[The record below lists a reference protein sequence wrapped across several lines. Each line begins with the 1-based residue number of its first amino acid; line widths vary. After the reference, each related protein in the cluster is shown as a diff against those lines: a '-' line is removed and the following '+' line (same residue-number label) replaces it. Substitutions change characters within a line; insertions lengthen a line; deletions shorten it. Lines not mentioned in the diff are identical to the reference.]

1 MPKNAAG
8 SGVRTA
14 RALATSRKHLGRST
28 QRERRLTGGK
38 HFQQSVRLLK
48 FVSVQRFRRIDSCRI
63 CGNAD
68 LVPLIHLGE
77 QSLTGVFPRD
87 RNQLSTR
94 GPLELVKCHGGG
106 ATCGLVQLRHSY
118 DASEMY
124 GENYGY
130 RSSLNRSMVDH
141 LRKKVDA
148 LRGHFPLDKD
158 DLVLDIGSNDGT
170 TLSFYPESLVRVG
183 MDPTAAKFRE
193 FYPPGVHVIAD
204 LFSAERFEHELGDRK
219 AKIVTSIAMFYDLDD
234 PLAFVEQVAR
244 VLDAE
249 GIWHL
254 EQSYMPMMLA
264 QTAYDTICHEHL
276 EYYGLL
282 QVQWMMEQC
291 GLKIVDV
298 ALNDVNGGSFAVT
311 VAKATSHI
319 HPNAEAIDRMLR
331 EEKETGVATLAP
343 FERFAERVFAHRDH
357 LVALLDRI
365 DAQGERVLGYGAST
379 KGNVILQFCSITPE
393 QLPFI
398 ADVNEEKFGCLTP
411 GTGIPIISEAA
422 AHAMNPDYLLVMPWH
437 FRENFLQRER
447 DYLRRGGKMIF
458 PLPSIEVVGTRGDD
472 A

>member
-1 MPKNAAG
+1 MHPFVILGSKTTSDDLTSFRMPG
-8 SGVRTA
+8 F
-14 RALATSRKHLGRST
+14 
-28 QRERRLTGGK
+28 RE
-38 HFQQSVRLLK
+38 
-48 FVSVQRFRRIDSCRI
+48 IDSCRI
-63 CGNAD
+63 CHNTD

-87 RNQLSTR
+87 RNQPVTR
-94 GPLELVKCHGGG
+94 GPLELVKCHGDG

-118 DASEMY
+118 SSSEMY

-141 LRKKVDA
+141 LRRKVAA
-148 LRGHFPLDKD
+148 LTAFVSIDKD
-158 DLVLDIGSNDGT
+158 DVVLDIGSNDGT
-170 TLSFYPESLVRVG
+170 TLSFYPKSAVRVG
-183 MDPTAAKFRE
+183 MDPTAVKFRQ
-193 FYPPGVHVIAD
+193 FYQPGIHVIAD
-204 LFSAERFEHELGDRK
+204 LFSAARFQKETNDRK

-234 PLAFVEQVAR
+234 PLSFVEEVAS
-244 VLDAE
+244 VLDDE

-254 EQSYMPMMLA
+254 EQSYMPTMLA

-276 EYYGLL
+276 EYYGLR

-298 ALNDVNGGSFAVT
+298 ELNDVNGGSFAVT
-311 VAKATSHI
+311 VARAGSRFQ
-319 HPNAEAIDRMLR
+319 PNMEAIDRLLR
-331 EEKETGVATLAP
+331 EEEKTGVATLAP
-343 FERFAERVFAHRDH
+343 YEQFAERVFAHRDH
-357 LVALLDRI
+357 LIALLDRI
-365 DAQGERVLGYGAST
+365 DEQGERVLGYGAST
-379 KGNVILQFCSITPE
+379 KGNVILQFCGITPE

-411 GTGIPIISEAA
+411 GSGIPIISEAA

-458 PLPSIEVVGTRGDD
+458 PLPSIEVVDSRGE
-472 A
+472 